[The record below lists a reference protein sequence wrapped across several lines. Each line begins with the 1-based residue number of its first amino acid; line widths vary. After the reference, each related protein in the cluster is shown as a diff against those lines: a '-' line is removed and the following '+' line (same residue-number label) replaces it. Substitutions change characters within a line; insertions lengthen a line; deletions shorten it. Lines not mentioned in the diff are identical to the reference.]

1 VIVIKVTLI
10 IHHNDV
16 IIYWIFISHI
26 IILAFDVTV
35 DGARALEDLIEM
47 GFDRILTS
55 GMEPTA
61 LEGLPRLEE
70 LVKQVFLFQ
79 ILCLAISRRNK
90 GVATTFLPSGQNL
103 RKSSPQEC
111 IFDNMALY
119 FNAELTKTHSF
130 RLFLAICP
138 LSLLFDAVMSKQRRF
153 NLLCRPDT

>member
-16 IIYWIFISHI
+16 IIYSIFISHI

-90 GVATTFLPSGQNL
+90 GVAMYFKCRINKNTLLQTVFGNLPT
-103 RKSSPQEC
+103 E
-111 IFDNMALY
+111 FA
-119 FNAELTKTHSF
+119 F
-130 RLFLAICP
+130 
-138 LSLLFDAVMSKQRRF
+138 
-153 NLLCRPDT
+153 

>member
-1 VIVIKVTLI
+1 
-10 IHHNDV
+10 
-16 IIYWIFISHI
+16 
-26 IILAFDVTV
+26 V

-119 FNAELTKTHSF
+119 YFKCRINKNT
-130 RLFLAICP
+130 
-138 LSLLFDAVMSKQRRF
+138 LLQTVFG
-153 NLLCRPDT
+153 NLPTEFAF